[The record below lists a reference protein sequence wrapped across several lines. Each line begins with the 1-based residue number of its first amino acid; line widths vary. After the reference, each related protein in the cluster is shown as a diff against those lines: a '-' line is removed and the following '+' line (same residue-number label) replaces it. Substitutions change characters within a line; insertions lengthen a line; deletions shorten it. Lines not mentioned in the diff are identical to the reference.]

1 MKRCSSGRG
10 RALLLLL
17 ALPWISSGCAGSLF
31 KTKVAP
37 PTLYLLSVPP
47 ADAGAAHAG
56 AADAAAAGVAAPGAE
71 LKADLAVLKPRVRAG
86 LDNDRIAALYP
97 DRRLDYFADAR
108 WSGPLDEVIQD
119 LVVQLFHS
127 RAGLRNVS
135 GDASAFASAYWLEI
149 EVADFQAEY
158 AGAAHAAGGPADGGT
173 PPTVR
178 VHFLARIG
186 SSTERRIIAR
196 FEADARQPATANR
209 LSAIV
214 DAYDHAA
221 NQALMQIAASCAAAL
236 SPQTKA
242 P

>member
-1 MKRCSSGRG
+1 MSPIATRVC
-10 RALLLLL
+10 ALCALL
-17 ALPWISSGCAGSLF
+17 ALCWIPGGCAGSLF

-37 PTLYLLSVPP
+37 PTVYLLSIPP
-47 ADAGAAHAG
+47 PDPGTAGS
-56 AADAAAAGVAAPGAE
+56 APGAD
-71 LKADLAVLKPRVRAG
+71 LTADLAVLKPRVRTG
-86 LDNDRIAALYP
+86 LDTDRIAALYP

-119 LVVQLFHS
+119 LVVQSFHS

-158 AGAAHAAGGPADGGT
+158 TESGA

-186 SSTERRIIAR
+186 SSGERRIIAR
-196 FEADARQPATANR
+196 FEADARRPAAANR

-214 DAYDHAA
+214 DAYDRAA
-221 NQALMQIAASCAAAL
+221 NEALMQIAAGCAAAL
-236 SPQTKA
+236 A
-242 P
+242 PDSKTR